1 MYKNNGGRQAYGSLK
16 VSGRNKTASEGDDW
30 IQGVLQEHCFTILG
44 QTTGATADFIERY
57 LDR

>member
-1 MYKNNGGRQAYGSLK
+1 MVEDKHMESLK